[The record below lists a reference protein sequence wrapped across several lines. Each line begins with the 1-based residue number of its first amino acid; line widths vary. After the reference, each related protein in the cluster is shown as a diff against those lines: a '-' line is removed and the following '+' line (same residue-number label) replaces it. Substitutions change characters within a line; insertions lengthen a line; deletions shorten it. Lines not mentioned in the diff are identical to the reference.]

1 MKYNFA
7 RPSASDGRHHLN
19 KAVHVEGL
27 PFATPT
33 NPPQDLCV
41 KKPSPPLARG
51 DDPDRF
57 DWEKD
62 ADCIILHEQPAT
74 AVYVGKGGHIVI
86 RQTNGYEDDVTIL
99 IAPENATV
107 FQEGLAEYLRRK

>member
-1 MKYNFA
+1 M
-7 RPSASDGRHHLN
+7 N
-19 KAVHVEGL
+19 KAVHVKGL

-33 NPPQDLCV
+33 NSPQDLSV
-41 KKPSPPLARG
+41 KKPSTPLARG
-51 DDPDRF
+51 NDLDRF

-74 AVYVGKGGHIVI
+74 AVYEGKGGHVVI

-99 IAPENATV
+99 IAPENANA
-107 FQEGLAEYLRRK
+107 FMDGFAAFLRRK

>member
-33 NPPQDLCV
+33 NVSQDLSV
-41 KKPSPPLARG
+41 KQSPALARG
-51 DDPDRF
+51 NDLDRF
-57 DWEKD
+57 DWEKA

-74 AVYVGKGGHIVI
+74 AVYEGKGGHIVI

>member
-1 MKYNFA
+1 M
-7 RPSASDGRHHLN
+7 N
-19 KAVHVEGL
+19 KALHVQEL

-33 NPPQDLCV
+33 NARQDLSV
-41 KKPSPPLARG
+41 KKPLPLFARG
-51 DDPDRF
+51 DDLDRF
-57 DWEKD
+57 DWERD

-74 AVYVGKGGHIVI
+74 AVYEGKGGHIVI
-86 RQTNGYEDDVTIL
+86 RQTNGFEDDLTIL